1 MRAVCSICMDR
12 DVSYTTNK
20 ISHCSNPLCIAE
32 VKNLITIK
40 KVSNEMSNTEEATPV
55 YPLAINI
62 ERETRERIEREQAE
76 KAAADEVYAYLVAAF
91 LAARCRDPMR
101 HVLDEIKRVN
111 IRHITANI

>member
-76 KAAADEVYAYLVAAF
+76 KAAADLVAAF